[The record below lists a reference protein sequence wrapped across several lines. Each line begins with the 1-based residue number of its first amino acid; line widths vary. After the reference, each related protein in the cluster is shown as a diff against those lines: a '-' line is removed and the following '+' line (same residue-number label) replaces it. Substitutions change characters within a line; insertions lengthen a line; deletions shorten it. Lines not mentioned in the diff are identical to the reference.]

1 LHRATTGLIIFA
13 TFFFLAFGAL
23 GSPIGEELINCQWS
37 EDPRSLATTT
47 EGLDQFL
54 ADQRLGLRTGS
65 ESYELIGEWS
75 WPSLGILGHYSGAG
89 IAIDYPYLYLAN
101 ATYSRIYWIDIS
113 TVPPSDAHYVTVPH
127 APWGAGTDND
137 ANLWFGAPSVHYN
150 YEYTANP
157 PVLSWTGEQFFNNP
171 GCEWMADISDNC
183 PGDTVYQLGV
193 GLPSA
198 TYSNGIYGYSEPSG
212 TPGRHLGH
220 ETWTYISQRGLT
232 YNRDNGTFIVG
243 GWNSGKVWEIA
254 PDDGSPLREFTPSMT
269 QISGLAYQDEF
280 YDGIPKLWIQNNS
293 ADDRLQVYRWPV
305 VFADDIAVS
314 SVSHPVIGLVDEGPF
329 EIRGEVANLGT
340 ESQRFS
346 TWCEIRYE
354 WNTWTSSSMPGNLGP
369 FKTTEFVYGT
379 FPNGLPLGTALD
391 VRLYADN
398 PGDLDL
404 MNNSASAA
412 FRVVRPCSAY
422 VTDRYP
428 DWGNIFYYHDYETIF
443 AKEMKTTGTEPATMV
458 WLAVNTASRGEAY
471 YPWPDP
477 VYDQILLGCWT
488 DNDLDGKPDG
498 KEPVWAD
505 TVVPSDAPWV
515 SVEVPE
521 CSFLST
527 GSIWVGYKNLNPG
540 REGLVVDPYPR
551 QHNDCWYYHPY
562 YEDWKPYSGYSDF
575 HIRGCLEY
583 PPLVSASGLEQLEY
597 QPPTPWIQ
605 EEYTATVMSMKL
617 CGHVDGS
624 LSSSNLLHRTLPVMI
639 HKENVSLMPPEFIGD
654 MSDTVEASLI
664 VSVPVGQHE
673 GLYDGTVYVDHA
685 GGTEEIPFS
694 LEVGISSD
702 LDIQD
707 YGGSLQGNVMELMGI
722 RDGIAIGTFNA
733 VNPSSWQVNFD
744 QHDGPGNSDLTGISW
759 SATDLDFFSGSDTSK
774 QMIPSSAVDVI
785 GLAPE
790 LSSGQGTYGVVTVN
804 IPSYAKHWQQQFDF
818 GYSGKITMSGID
830 REGNEVSDE
839 FSIYL
844 MVIKSH
850 EGSGLCFWG
859 ERKGSSNVIHW
870 SDLGL
875 SESGYALY
883 RNGEK
888 IADLTG
894 QYEYSDPVFTC
905 AAFDY
910 ELGVKV
916 GGSEIQ
922 IGPITVS
929 GRPPGEFSLSQ
940 NSPNPLKERTSI
952 RYEVAEATD
961 VTIRVYN
968 PAGMLVRTLVDEH
981 KTPGVYTTEWSGV
994 DVGNGIYFCR
1004 MNAGDFSMTRKMV
1017 VMK

>member
-1 LHRATTGLIIFA
+1 MNPAMTRLIVLVVFCS
-13 TFFFLAFGAL
+13 LAFGTL
-23 GSPIGEELINCQWS
+23 SSSLGEELRDCQWA
-37 EDPRSLATTT
+37 EDPRSLALTT
-47 EGLDQFL
+47 EGLEESMENR
-54 ADQRLGLRTGS
+54 RLGLRVGP
-65 ESYELIGEWS
+65 EYELLGEWS
-75 WPSLGILGHYSGAG
+75 WPSLGILGHYGGAG

-101 ATYSRIYWIDIS
+101 CSNSRLYWIDIS
-113 TVPPSDAHYVTVPH
+113 TLPPGDAHYVSAPQT
-127 APWGAGTDND
+127 PWGAGIDND

-150 YEYTANP
+150 YEYTAAP
-157 PVLSWTGEQFFNNP
+157 PVPSWTGERFFNNP
-171 GCEWMADISDNC
+171 GCEWMADISDNY
-183 PGDTVYQLGV
+183 PGDTVFQLGV
-193 GLPSA
+193 AMPSA
-198 TYSNGIYGYSEPSG
+198 GYSNGIYGYHEPSG
-212 TPGRHLGH
+212 SPGRHLAH
-220 ETWTYISQRGLT
+220 ETWTYVSQRGLT
-232 YNRDNGTFIVG
+232 YNGDNHTFIVG

-254 PDDGSPLREFTPSMT
+254 PDDGTPIREFTPLMT
-269 QISGLAYQDEF
+269 QISGLAYQDESH
-280 YDGIPKLWIQNNS
+280 DGTPKLWIQNNS
-293 ADDRLQVYRWPV
+293 ADDRLQVYHWPTIP
-305 VFADDIAVS
+305 ADDIEVS
-314 SVSHPVIGLVDEGPF
+314 SITHPVIRLVDDAPLGV
-329 EIRGEVANLGT
+329 RGKIANLGT

-346 TWCEIRYE
+346 TWCEIRYDG
-354 WNTWTSSSMPGNLGP
+354 NTWRSFSIPATLGP
-369 FKTTEFVYGT
+369 FKTAEFEYQI

-391 VRLYADN
+391 VMLYADN

-404 MNNSASAA
+404 MNNSSSGA

-428 DWGNIFYYHDYETIF
+428 DWGNIFYYHDYQTVF
-443 AKEMKTTGTEPATMV
+443 AKEIKTTGLEAATVV
-458 WLAVNTASRGEAY
+458 WIAINTASRGEAY

-477 VYDQILLGCWT
+477 VYDQIMLGCWA

-498 KEPVWAD
+498 EEPAWAD

-521 CSFLST
+521 CSFLSA

-575 HIRGCLEY
+575 HIRGCVEY
-583 PPLVSASGLEQLEY
+583 PPLVSASGLRQLEY

-605 EEYTATVMSMKL
+605 EEYTTTVMSMKL
-617 CGHVDGS
+617 CGHVEGS
-624 LSSSNLLHRTLPVMI
+624 LSSSNLLHQSLPVMI
-639 HKENVSLMPPEFIGD
+639 HKENVSFIPPDFVAD

-673 GLYDGTVYVDHA
+673 GLYGGTIYVNHQ
-685 GGTEEIPFS
+685 GGTEQIPFG
-694 LEVGISSD
+694 LEVGVSSD
-702 LDIQD
+702 LDVQD
-707 YGGSLQGNVMELMGI
+707 YGGSLQGNVMQLMGV

-733 VNPSSWQVNFD
+733 VNPSSWYVNFD
-744 QHDGPGNSDLTGISW
+744 QHDGPGNSDLVDVSW
-759 SATDLDFFSGSDTSK
+759 SATDLDFYSGPDTSK
-774 QMIPSSAVDVI
+774 QMIPSSEVEVI
-785 GLAPE
+785 GLAPQ

-818 GYSGKITMSGID
+818 GYTGKIRMSGTD

-839 FSIYL
+839 FGIYL

-859 ERKGSSNVIHW
+859 EHKGSANVIHW
-870 SDLGL
+870 SNLGL

-888 IADLTG
+888 ITDLVG
-894 QYEYSDPVFTC
+894 EYEYVDPVFTC
-905 AAFDY
+905 AAFEY
-910 ELGVKV
+910 RLGVKI

-940 NSPNPLKERTSI
+940 NSPNPLTERTSI
-952 RYEVAEATD
+952 AYEVAEGTQ

-968 PAGMLVRTLVDEH
+968 SAGMLVKTLVDQY
-981 KTPGVYTTEWSGV
+981 KTPGVYTVEWNGV
-994 DVGNGIYFCR
+994 DAGNGVYFYR
-1004 MNAGDFSMTRKMV
+1004 MDAGGFSMTRKMV
-1017 VMK
+1017 VIN